1 MKSKEGGVSMTQEKN
16 NMPLFVIGGIMI
28 VYALI
33 ASTNAL
39 LPLMKYLHT
48 HKTLDLQVMMGFI
61 CGGLAIFGAIMHSVR
76 KPGKTVFD
84 RFFLEPL
91 PGILFLLLMAMF
103 IRWYAEPLV
112 KIMSSQLAPVLGF
125 KIYKV
130 LNLNYVVLGLLVGV
144 IITNTYGIPKFAGPG
159 IKCARF
165 VLKMGVIMLGARY
178 SFAELAKLGVYSI
191 WLIGFFV
198 LGTVFFVL
206 WLGHIFKLPKS
217 MTGVLSAG
225 MGVCGVSATVAVAP
239 VVKAKSEEMAY
250 TIGTILSFG
259 IICMFVFPTVGH
271 WAGMNPVQFGAWAGT
286 GILNSAQVAAA
297 ALAFDAVDIKTL
309 KVAEIFN
316 ITRVLF
322 LPIIVLVLATWFGK
336 DTGQKLTFKTVVI
349 DKFPI
354 FILGFLLLFVM
365 SSAGLFSPP
374 SHYKGKYIDFS
385 YNDRTQITD
394 KEWEVMDNAVKDGSI
409 QGLSESQM
417 AAVVDLV
424 NQRQLAGNFEDRDN
438 KKLYNKTGQDRMF
451 ELESI
456 LAASKAKEI
465 KLDKEVKGAIKHSVK
480 QVHKKSKT
488 VTTLTDFMIWFFAF
502 GLIGLGMQITKKA
515 IMQAGSWPL
524 IIGCIS
530 GVTKAVLSF
539 FVVMWLVKDVVLK

>member
-1 MKSKEGGVSMTQEKN
+1 MPQAKN
-16 NMPLFVIGGIMI
+16 NMPLYIIGGILI
-28 VYALI
+28 VYAFI
-33 ASTNAL
+33 ASTDAL
-39 LPLMKYLHT
+39 LPLMKYLKT

-61 CGGLAIFGAIMHSVR
+61 CGGLALFGAVLNTVR

-91 PGILFLLLMAMF
+91 PGILFLLALAMI
-103 IRWYAEPLV
+103 IRWWAEPMV
-112 KIMSSQLAPVLGF
+112 KIISSQLAPVLGF

-144 IITNTYGIPKFAGPG
+144 LITNTTGIPNFAASGV
-159 IKCARF
+159 KCARF
-165 VLKMGVIMLGARY
+165 VLKMGVILLGARY

-198 LGTVFFVL
+198 LGTVFMVL
-206 WLGHIFKLPKS
+206 WLGGLFKQPKS

-259 IICMFVFPTVGH
+259 IICMFIFPTIGH
-271 WAGMNPVQFGAWAGT
+271 MVGMNAVQFGAWAGT

-336 DTGQKLTFKTVVI
+336 ESGQKLSFKTVVI

-354 FILGFLLLFVM
+354 FILGFLLLFIM
-365 SSAGLFSPP
+365 SSSGLFSPP
-374 SHYKGKYIDFS
+374 SHYKGKFIDVS
-385 YNDRTQITD
+385 YNDRTRITD
-394 KEWEVMDNAVKDGSI
+394 QEWETMDKALKDGSI
-409 QGLSESQM
+409 QGLSAAQM

-424 NQRQLAGNFEDRDN
+424 NQRQIAGNFDERDD
-438 KKLYNKTGQDRMF
+438 KKLFDKTGRARMF
-451 ELESI
+451 ELEGV
-456 LAASKAKEI
+456 LAAEKAKEI
-465 KLDKEVKGAIKHSVK
+465 TLDKDVKGAIKHAVK

-539 FVVMWLVKDVVLK
+539 FVVLWLVKDVVLK

>member
-1 MKSKEGGVSMTQEKN
+1 MTQEKN
-16 NMPLFVIGGIMI
+16 NMPFFVIGGLMI

-33 ASTNAL
+33 ASTGAL

-48 HKTLDLQVMMGFI
+48 HKTMDLQVTMGFI
-61 CGGLAIFGAIMHSVR
+61 CGGLAIFGAIVNSVR
-76 KPGKTVFD
+76 KPGNTAFD

-91 PGILFLLLMAMF
+91 PGILFLLLLAMF
-103 IRWYAEPLV
+103 IRWYAEPMV
-112 KIMSSQLAPVLGF
+112 KIISKNLVPVLGF

-144 IITNTYGIPKFAGPG
+144 IITNTYGIPKFAAPG
-159 IKCARF
+159 VKTARF

-206 WLGHIFKLPKS
+206 WLGNIFKQPKS
-217 MTGVLSAG
+217 MSGVLSAG

-271 WAGMNPVQFGAWAGT
+271 WVGMTPVQFGAWAGT

-297 ALAFDAVDIKTL
+297 ALAFNAVDIQTL

-336 DTGQKLTFKTVVI
+336 ETGQKLSFKSVVI

-354 FILGFLLLFVM
+354 FILGFLLLFIM

-394 KEWEVMDNAVKDGSI
+394 KEWEVLDTAVKGGSI

-424 NQRQLAGNFEDRDN
+424 EQRQLAGNFEDRDN
-438 KKLYNKTGQDRMF
+438 KKLFAKTGQDRMF

-456 LAASKAKEI
+456 LAAAKAKEI
-465 KLDKEVKGAIKHSVK
+465 SLDKEVGSAIKHAVK

-524 IIGCIS
+524 IIGAIS
-530 GVTKAVLSF
+530 GTTKAVLSF
-539 FVVMWLVKDVVLK
+539 FVVLWLVKDVVLK

>member
-1 MKSKEGGVSMTQEKN
+1 MTETQN
-16 NMPLFVIGGIMI
+16 NKPLFILSGILLIYGLI
-28 VYALI
+28 V
-33 ASTNAL
+33 STGAL
-39 LPLMKYLHT
+39 LPLMKSLST
-48 HKTLDLQVMMGFI
+48 HKYMDLQFTLCMVI
-61 CGGLAIFGAIMHSVR
+61 GGLGLLAGIINTVR
-76 KPGKTVFD
+76 KPQNTVFD
-84 RFFLEPL
+84 RFFLEPIA
-91 PGILFLLLMAMF
+91 GVILLLIFAMA
-103 IRWYAEPLV
+103 IRWYLEPLV
-112 KIMSSQLAPVLGF
+112 KIMSKELVPVLGF

-130 LNLNYVVLGLLVGV
+130 LNLNYVVLGILVGV
-144 IITNTYGIPKFAGPG
+144 VVTNTWGIPKFAASGV
-159 IKCARF
+159 KTARF

-198 LGTVFFVL
+198 LGTVFMVL
-206 WLGHIFKLPKS
+206 WLGSMFKQPKS

-259 IICMFVFPTVGH
+259 IICMFIFPTVGKLV
-271 WAGMNPVQFGAWAGT
+271 GMSPTQFGAWAGT

-297 ALAFDAVDIKTL
+297 ALAFNAVDIKTL

-336 DTGQKLTFKTVVI
+336 ESGQKLSFKTVVI

-354 FILGFLLLFVM
+354 FILGFLLLFAM
-365 SSAGLFSPP
+365 SSAGVFSPP
-374 SHYKGKYIDFS
+374 SHYKGKYIDVS
-385 YNDRTQITD
+385 YNDRTRITD
-394 KEWEVMDNAVKDGSI
+394 GEWDTVNKALGAGAFEKLDKTQKEAV
-409 QGLSESQM
+409 Q
-417 AAVVDLV
+417 DLIK
-424 NQRQLAGNFEDRDN
+424 QRQIAGNFDDRKD
-438 KKLYNKTGQDRMF
+438 KSKFDEQGRARMTA
-451 ELESI
+451 LESI
-456 LAASKAKEI
+456 LAGVKAKVI
-465 KLDKEVKGAIKHSVK
+465 SLDKKVIKAIKHAVK

-488 VTTLTDFMIWFFAF
+488 VTTLTDCMIWFFAF

-515 IMQAGSWPL
+515 ISQAGGWPL
-524 IIGCIS
+524 VMGAIS

-539 FVVMWLVKDVVLK
+539 IVVLWLVKDVVLH

>member
-1 MKSKEGGVSMTQEKN
+1 MAQVQDNK
-16 NMPLFVIGGIMI
+16 PLFIISGLMI
-28 VYALI
+28 IYALL
-33 ASTNAL
+33 ASSGAL
-39 LPLMKYLHT
+39 QPVMKYLGT
-48 HKTLDLQVMMGFI
+48 LKTADLQVSMGFI
-61 CGGLAIFGAIMHSVR
+61 AGGIGILGAIINSVR
-76 KPGKTVFD
+76 KPGDTNFD
-84 RFFLEPL
+84 RFFLQPL
-91 PGILFLLLMAMF
+91 AGILFILIMAMA
-103 IRWYAEPLV
+103 IRWYLEPLV
-112 KIMSSQLAPVLGF
+112 KIMSKSLQPVLGF

-130 LNLNYVVLGLLVGV
+130 LNLNYVILGLLVGV
-144 IITNTYGIPKFAGPG
+144 VITNTYGIPKFAAAGV
-159 IKCARF
+159 KCARF

-178 SFAELAKLGVYSI
+178 SFAELAKLGGYSVF
-191 WLIGFFV
+191 LVGTFV

-206 WLGHIFKLPKS
+206 WLGKIFKQPKT

-297 ALAFDAVDIKTL
+297 ALAFNAVDIKTL

-322 LPIIVLVLATWFGK
+322 LPIIVLVLASWFGK
-336 DTGQKLTFKTVVI
+336 ETGQKLSFKSVVI

-354 FILGFLLLFVM
+354 FIIGFLLLFAM
-365 SSAGLFSPP
+365 SSMGLFSPP
-374 SHYKGKYIDFS
+374 SHYKGKFLDFS
-385 YNDRTQITD
+385 YNDRTQVTD
-394 KEWEVMDNAVKDGSI
+394 KEWETLNTAVNDNSI
-409 QGLSESQM
+409 QGLTAEQM
-417 AAVVDLV
+417 AAVKDLV
-424 NQRQLAGNFEDRDN
+424 AQRQIAGDYESRTD
-438 KKLYNKTGQDRMF
+438 KKVYNKQGKDRMNQ
-451 ELESI
+451 LESI
-456 LAASKAKEI
+456 LAGAKGKTITLSK
-465 KLDKEVKGAIKHSVK
+465 DVKAAVKHAVK

-488 VTTLTDFMIWFFAF
+488 VTTLTDCMIWFFAF

-515 IMQAGSWPL
+515 IFQAGGWPL
-524 IIGCIS
+524 VIGCIS

-539 FVVMWLVKDVVLK
+539 LVVIWLVKDVVLH